1 MRRSR
6 HFANQSSELKFTRD
20 GYIKDGFIE
29 DDFNDDYENPSGG
42 EYFDLDSQPIQ
53 QDIISHLTDA
63 GINKK
68 IAKKSVK
75 RAFSQTG
82 ERLVQDY
89 IGAKPN
95 DESWKLGVSNEII
108 KKIEPELKRIR
119 QEIQDE
125 TPTISKIL
133 QANITHEDKKK
144 CIVLYDQLNNI
155 EPYTSE
161 HANKIEEINNIIRKG
176 KSYSKEQIKQLE
188 MLEAD
193 LKSKSGTSDNLKNR
207 ILTMNA
213 PNNIKVIVYEQYL
226 EMLEHE
232 VGSQAYNSI
241 REEIEWSLRL
251 PHNTQKSDNLK
262 NMNKTELTKY
272 YTDFM
277 AKVDKKLYG
286 MNNIKL
292 QMLHIVNS
300 RRNGNKACGRNIAIV
315 GPPGVGKTSIAKVL
329 AEALGQPYEKISV
342 GGLEDASI
350 LKGSDKVW
358 NSSSPSMILQILA
371 RMKSSKGVIIFD
383 EIDKLGETPK
393 GKEVQYALLHI
404 SDYSHNHEFRDSY
417 LNKYPHDLS
426 NITFIYIMNKT
437 DGIDEALLSRMD
449 IIYTEAYNRDDK
461 TIITQKYVLP
471 TALKEVGMKEN
482 DVIITN
488 EAAMKLV
495 KVLDDD
501 PGIREIEKA
510 IKSLVDKVSMY
521 NSINLGNE
529 RIKLPYHIPNF
540 KLPLKIDTK
549 LLVELTK
556 DKIKY

>member
-6 HFANQSSELKFTRD
+6 HFAKSSELKFTRD
-20 GYIKDGFIE
+20 GYVDDGFIV
-29 DDFNDDYENPSGG
+29 DDNSENSGG
-42 EYFDLDSQPIQ
+42 EYFDLDSEPIQ
-53 QDIISHLTDA
+53 QDIISHLTET
-63 GINKK
+63 GIDKK
-68 IAKKSVK
+68 LAKKSVK

-82 ERLVQDY
+82 SRLVQDY

-95 DESWKLGVSNEII
+95 ENSWKLGISNSVI

-133 QANITHEDKKK
+133 CANITHEDKKK
-144 CIVLYDQLNNI
+144 CIILFDQLNNI

-161 HANKIEEINNIIRKG
+161 HSNKIEEINNIIRKE
-176 KSYSKEQIKQLE
+176 KAYTKDEIKQLE
-188 MLEAD
+188 TIEAE
-193 LKSKSGTSDNLKNR
+193 LKLKSGTGDNLKNR

-213 PNNIKVIVYEQYL
+213 PDNVKAIVYGQYL
-226 EMLEHE
+226 EMLEHQ

-251 PHNTQKSDNLK
+251 PHNTKVSDNLSVL
-262 NMNKTELTKY
+262 NKTELTKY
-272 YTDFM
+272 YSDFM
-277 AKVDKKLYG
+277 NKVNKKLYG
-286 MNNIKL
+286 MENIKL

-315 GPPGVGKTSIAKVL
+315 GPPGVGKTSIAKAL
-329 AEALGQPYEKISV
+329 ADALGQPYEKISV

-358 NSSSPSMILQILA
+358 NSSSPSIVLQILG

-383 EIDKLGETPK
+383 EVDKLGETPK

-437 DGIDEALLSRMD
+437 NGIDEALLSRMD
-449 IIYTEAYNRDDK
+449 IIYAEAYNQDDK
-461 TIITQKYVLP
+461 AIIVQKYVLP
-471 TALKEVGMKEN
+471 TALKEVGMKES
-482 DVIITN
+482 DIVITN

-495 KVLDDD
+495 KALDHD
-501 PGIREIEKA
+501 PGVREIEKA

-521 NSINLGNE
+521 NSITLGNE
-529 RIKLPYHIPNF
+529 TIKLPYHIPNF

-549 LLVELTK
+549 LMMELTK